1 MKNLLK
7 VIKALISLDSRA
19 KMRYDLEGQKEL
31 DQDIKVQF
39 QSFSEM
45 GYVLAL
51 GQSKNRFLKSEIEC
65 ISNALASNKSKTEIS
80 LQLVT

>member
-39 QSFSEM
+39 
-45 GYVLAL
+45 
-51 GQSKNRFLKSEIEC
+51 
-65 ISNALASNKSKTEIS
+65 
-80 LQLVT
+80 

>member
-7 VIKALISLDSRA
+7 VIKALILLDSRA

-39 QSFSEM
+39 
-45 GYVLAL
+45 
-51 GQSKNRFLKSEIEC
+51 
-65 ISNALASNKSKTEIS
+65 
-80 LQLVT
+80 